1 MTLKLGLT
9 GSMGM
14 GKSTTAKIFAELGI
28 PVWVMFIFLLLTS
41 LSSFSQTDMEK
52 DSVVKLQVPIVR
64 LVIKDLVTYDG
75 IKLELEKTVE
85 LLTLERQKV
94 GVKDSM
100 ISNLNTKVVNLQ
112 EIITKTNE
120 QVALENKKAEDLLK
134 ELKGQRR
141 TTFLY
146 KLGTTVGMIATTVL
160 LLGK

>member
-1 MTLKLGLT
+1 M
-9 GSMGM
+9 
-14 GKSTTAKIFAELGI
+14 
-28 PVWVMFIFLLLTS
+28 
-41 LSSFSQTDMEK
+41 
-52 DSVVKLQVPIVR
+52 KLQVPIVR

-75 IKLELEKTVE
+75 LKLELEKTVE

-100 ISNLNTKVVNLQ
+100 ISNLNTKMVNLQ
-112 EIITKTNE
+112 EIINKTNE

>member
-1 MTLKLGLT
+1 
-9 GSMGM
+9 
-14 GKSTTAKIFAELGI
+14 
-28 PVWVMFIFLLLTS
+28 
-41 LSSFSQTDMEK
+41 
-52 DSVVKLQVPIVR
+52 VKLQVPIVR

-75 IKLELEKTVE
+75 LKLELDKTVE

-100 ISNLNTKVVNLQ
+100 IFNLNTKVVNLQ

-120 QVALENKKAEDLLK
+120 QVALENQKSKDLLK

-146 KLGTTVGMIATTVL
+146 KMGTTLGILATSIL
-160 LLGK
+160 ILGK

>member
-1 MTLKLGLT
+1 M
-9 GSMGM
+9 
-14 GKSTTAKIFAELGI
+14 
-28 PVWVMFIFLLLTS
+28 
-41 LSSFSQTDMEK
+41 
-52 DSVVKLQVPIVR
+52 KLQVPIVR

-75 IKLELEKTVE
+75 LKLELDKTVE

-94 GVKDSM
+94 SVKDSM

>member
-1 MTLKLGLT
+1 M
-9 GSMGM
+9 
-14 GKSTTAKIFAELGI
+14 
-28 PVWVMFIFLLLTS
+28 
-41 LSSFSQTDMEK
+41 
-52 DSVVKLQVPIVR
+52 R

-75 IKLELEKTVE
+75 LKLELDKTVE

-112 EIITKTNE
+112 EIINKTNE

>member
-1 MTLKLGLT
+1 ML
-9 GSMGM
+9 
-14 GKSTTAKIFAELGI
+14 
-28 PVWVMFIFLLLTS
+28 IFLLPTS
-41 LSSFSQTDMEK
+41 LSSFSQTDTER

-75 IKLELEKTVE
+75 LKLELDKTVE

-112 EIITKTNE
+112 EIINKTNE

>member
-1 MTLKLGLT
+1 M
-9 GSMGM
+9 
-14 GKSTTAKIFAELGI
+14 
-28 PVWVMFIFLLLTS
+28 
-41 LSSFSQTDMEK
+41 
-52 DSVVKLQVPIVR
+52 VKLQVPIVR

-75 IKLELEKTVE
+75 LKLELDKTVE

-94 GVKDSM
+94 SVKDSV
-100 ISNLNTKVVNLQ
+100 IFSLETKTVNLQ
-112 EIITKTNE
+112 EIINKTNE
-120 QVALENKKAEDLLK
+120 QVELENQKSKDLLK

>member
-1 MTLKLGLT
+1 LT
-9 GSMGM
+9 
-14 GKSTTAKIFAELGI
+14 
-28 PVWVMFIFLLLTS
+28 FLLLTS
-41 LSSFSQTDMEK
+41 LSSFSQTDTEK

-75 IKLELEKTVE
+75 LKLELDKTVE

-120 QVALENKKAEDLLK
+120 QVALENQKAADLLK

-146 KLGTTVGMIATTVL
+146 KLGTTVGMLATAVL
-160 LLGK
+160 ILGK

>member
-1 MTLKLGLT
+1 LT
-9 GSMGM
+9 
-14 GKSTTAKIFAELGI
+14 
-28 PVWVMFIFLLLTS
+28 FLLLTS
-41 LSSFSQTDMEK
+41 LSSFSQTDTEK

-75 IKLELEKTVE
+75 IKLELDKTVE

-112 EIITKTNE
+112 EIINKTNE
-120 QVALENKKAEDLLK
+120 QFEVETQKSKDLLK

>member
-1 MTLKLGLT
+1 MKKL
-9 GSMGM
+9 
-14 GKSTTAKIFAELGI
+14 
-28 PVWVMFIFLLLTS
+28 VMLIFLLLTS
-41 LSSFSQTDMEK
+41 LSSFSQTDTER

-75 IKLELEKTVE
+75 LKLELDKTVE

-94 GVKDSM
+94 SVKDSM

-112 EIITKTNE
+112 EIINKTNE

>member
-1 MTLKLGLT
+1 M
-9 GSMGM
+9 
-14 GKSTTAKIFAELGI
+14 
-28 PVWVMFIFLLLTS
+28 
-41 LSSFSQTDMEK
+41 
-52 DSVVKLQVPIVR
+52 KLQVPIVR

-75 IKLELEKTVE
+75 LKLELDKTVE

-94 GVKDSM
+94 SVKDSM

-146 KLGTTVGMIATTVL
+146 KLGTTVGMLATAVL
-160 LLGK
+160 VLGK

>member
-1 MTLKLGLT
+1 M
-9 GSMGM
+9 
-14 GKSTTAKIFAELGI
+14 
-28 PVWVMFIFLLLTS
+28 
-41 LSSFSQTDMEK
+41 
-52 DSVVKLQVPIVR
+52 KLQVPIVR

-75 IKLELEKTVE
+75 LKLELDKTVE

-120 QVALENKKAEDLLK
+120 QVALENQKAADLLK

-146 KLGTTVGMIATTVL
+146 KLGTTVGMLATAVL
-160 LLGK
+160 ILGK

>member
-1 MTLKLGLT
+1 MKKLVMLT
-9 GSMGM
+9 
-14 GKSTTAKIFAELGI
+14 
-28 PVWVMFIFLLLTS
+28 FLLLTS

-75 IKLELEKTVE
+75 LKLELDKTVE

-120 QVALENKKAEDLLK
+120 QVALENQKAADLLK

-146 KLGTTVGMIATTVL
+146 KLGTTVGMLATAVL
-160 LLGK
+160 ILGK

>member
-1 MTLKLGLT
+1 MLT
-9 GSMGM
+9 
-14 GKSTTAKIFAELGI
+14 
-28 PVWVMFIFLLLTS
+28 FLLLTS
-41 LSSFSQTDMEK
+41 LSSFSQTDTEK

-75 IKLELEKTVE
+75 LKLELDKTVE

-120 QVALENKKAEDLLK
+120 QVALENQKAADLLK

-146 KLGTTVGMIATTVL
+146 KLGTTVGMLATAVL
-160 LLGK
+160 ILGK

>member
-1 MTLKLGLT
+1 M
-9 GSMGM
+9 
-14 GKSTTAKIFAELGI
+14 
-28 PVWVMFIFLLLTS
+28 
-41 LSSFSQTDMEK
+41 
-52 DSVVKLQVPIVR
+52 R

-75 IKLELEKTVE
+75 IKLELDKTVE

-112 EIITKTNE
+112 EIINKTNE
-120 QVALENKKAEDLLK
+120 QFEVETQKSKDLLK

>member
-1 MTLKLGLT
+1 
-9 GSMGM
+9 
-14 GKSTTAKIFAELGI
+14 
-28 PVWVMFIFLLLTS
+28 
-41 LSSFSQTDMEK
+41 MEK

-75 IKLELEKTVE
+75 LKLELEKTVE

-112 EIITKTNE
+112 EIINKTNE
-120 QVALENKKAEDLLK
+120 QVALENQKSKDLLK

>member
-1 MTLKLGLT
+1 MKKL
-9 GSMGM
+9 
-14 GKSTTAKIFAELGI
+14 
-28 PVWVMFIFLLLTS
+28 VMLIFLLLTS

>member
-1 MTLKLGLT
+1 M
-9 GSMGM
+9 
-14 GKSTTAKIFAELGI
+14 
-28 PVWVMFIFLLLTS
+28 
-41 LSSFSQTDMEK
+41 
-52 DSVVKLQVPIVR
+52 KLQVPIVR

-75 IKLELEKTVE
+75 IKLELDKTVE

-112 EIITKTNE
+112 EIINKTNE
-120 QVALENKKAEDLLK
+120 QFQVETQKSKDLLK